1 MESKNHPKFT
11 FLKFGANVW
20 IILVFLGKK
29 QHVF

>member
-1 MESKNHPKFT
+1 MNKKPSKFP

-29 QHVF
+29 SYVF